1 MCGWSGSTLGVV
13 PFLPALRRER
23 SASKSCSQ
31 RVMPAG
37 TPSNTT
43 PIELPCDSPKM
54 ESLNLVPKEFILLPN
69 NLYILLK
76 NLKEGW
82 EGFVYTLY
90 LINIYRILYEERC
103 NCCAHCNAVVVI
115 APYLTS

>member
-43 PIELPCDSPKM
+43 PIELPCDPPKL
-54 ESLNLVPKEFILLPN
+54 ESLNFVPKEFILLPN

-76 NLKEGW
+76 DLKEGS
-82 EGFVYTLY
+82 EVFVYTRE
-90 LINIYRILYEERC
+90 LINIWRILYEERC
-103 NCCAHCNAVVVI
+103 GCCAHCKGVV
-115 APYLTS
+115 